1 MLNKDLYEKYLQKKA
16 KKLGVSVD
24 ELHSSEPPK
33 TETPSV
39 TKTVPTQHI
48 NNVIETVVKQSAL
61 PSTTLAT
68 SKPVIIDRR
77 ENKFAVIGYPL
88 SHSLSPIAH
97 KVGFQS
103 MNFDGTYE
111 AIETTPEDLV
121 ERIKYLKSNNYKGFN
136 VTIPLKLPI
145 TLFVD
150 EVDRTADIAGAIN
163 TILINPD
170 RTLKGYNTDVLG
182 FQKAIPTNFKIEGKT
197 AGILGTGGAA
207 HAAVVGL
214 AERGI
219 RSVRFYTRNIPN
231 SLDLLNYMR
240 KTYPNIQFDAFQIE
254 YIRDLSM
261 VDILVNATPIGMLS
275 HSADMTPV
283 EKTELATLPKDALV
297 YDIIYNP
304 RKTLFLKLAESLG
317 YKTVNGIDMFVGQA
331 IASEEIWTGLTPN
344 ADTMKIAILENL

>member
-24 ELHSSEPPK
+24 ELRSGEKTASTTSS
-33 TETPSV
+33 TTQTPA
-39 TKTVPTQHI
+39 QHI
-48 NNVIETVVKQSAL
+48 NNVAEAIVKQSVL
-61 PSTTLAT
+61 PSSAPVE
-68 SKPVIIDRR
+68 SKPVFTDKR

-88 SHSLSPIAH
+88 SHSLSPIIHNA
-97 KVGFQS
+97 GFKS

-111 AIETTPEDLV
+111 ALETPPEDLV
-121 ERIKYLKSNNYKGFN
+121 ERIKYLKNNNYKGFN

-145 TLFVD
+145 MLFID

-182 FQKAIPTNFKIEGKT
+182 FQKAIPSDFRIEGKT

-214 AERGI
+214 AEKGI
-219 RSVRFYTRNIPN
+219 KTVRFYTRNIPN
-231 SLDLLNYMR
+231 SLDFLNYVR
-240 KTYPNIQFDAFQIE
+240 RIYPNIQFDAFQIE
-254 YIRDLSM
+254 HIRDLSM

-283 EKTELATLPKDALV
+283 EKDVLSTLPENALV

-304 RKTLFLKLAESLG
+304 RKTVMLTLAESLG
-317 YKTVNGIDMFVGQA
+317 YKTVNGVDMFIGQA
-331 IASEEIWTGLTPN
+331 IAAEEIWTGQTPN